1 MGIFIYNFIIIC
13 YLPCMSVTVTLLMD
27 CVMWF
32 CWDESAHDTICLLM
46 NAGFNGGGRSTIS
59 LLSIETT
66 VAISGLSFASSCEQR
81 SPMCMHLTMSFTLFG
96 FDISGSISDWMSF
109 SFHNFQAWN
118 QNKNQFI
125 KVKITKHFHNYQQV
139 NVFSKLSK

>member
-1 MGIFIYNFIIIC
+1 
-13 YLPCMSVTVTLLMD
+13 
-27 CVMWF
+27 
-32 CWDESAHDTICLLM
+32 M

-96 FDISGSISDWMSF
+96 FDISGSISDWMSLGGSQLQSYWYYLF
-109 SFHNFQAWN
+109 
-118 QNKNQFI
+118 
-125 KVKITKHFHNYQQV
+125 
-139 NVFSKLSK
+139 